1 MGEMRSQ
8 ENLPAGMSG
17 PGAPPSY
24 QRKQTGSAMTGIVLA
39 GLASIFILMSRKGV
53 KRVLIFY
60 IVVLGFC
67 ALLFSSMTVTVGNGV
82 LLVKFGLGIVR
93 RRFMLSEVESCRV
106 VKNPWYYGWGI
117 RRIPGGWFF
126 GVSGFTAVEIKMKS
140 GKRYRIG
147 SDVPEELEAAIME
160 QGPHIVHG

>member
-1 MGEMRSQ
+1 MVEAGGKG
-8 ENLPAGMSG
+8 NLPMDVSG
-17 PGAPPSY
+17 PPSY

-53 KRVLIFY
+53 KRVLVFY

-67 ALLFSSMTVTVGNGV
+67 ALLFSSMTVTVGNGA
-82 LLVKFGLGIVR
+82 LLVKFGFGIIR
-93 RRFMLSEVESCRV
+93 RRFMISDIESCRV

-126 GVSGFTAVEIKMKS
+126 GVAGLSAVEIVMKS

-147 SDVPEELEAAIME
+147 SDVPEELEAAIRG
-160 QGPHIVHG
+160 QGQHIVQG

>member
-1 MGEMRSQ
+1 MAEIGRQ
-8 ENLPAGMSG
+8 GNPPAGVS
-17 PGAPPSY
+17 APLSY

-39 GLASIFILMSRKGV
+39 GLASIFILMSRKGI

-67 ALLFSSMTVTVGNGV
+67 ALLFSSMTVAVANGV
-82 LLVKFGLGIVR
+82 LSVKFGFGIVR
-93 RRFMLSEVESCRV
+93 KKFMLSEVESCRV

-126 GVSGFTAVEIKMKS
+126 GVSGLTAVEIKMKS
-140 GKRYRIG
+140 GKMYRIG
-147 SDVPEELEAAIME
+147 SDVPEELETAIIE
-160 QGPHIVHG
+160 QGPHIARG